1 LTGQKKFGII
11 IGTERES
18 RVVMK
23 EFFIYKV
30 SDSRMIGRV
39 YAENWVDARLE
50 ASRILGY
57 SFKEV
62 FASEKPLQ
70 LA

>member
-1 LTGQKKFGII
+1 
-11 IGTERES
+11 
-18 RVVMK
+18 MK
-23 EFFIYKV
+23 EFFIYTV
-30 SDSRMIGRV
+30 SGNRMIGRV

-62 FASEKPLQ
+62 FASEKLLQ